1 VDLVLIRHA
10 EPVRIGEGEVEG
22 PADPELHERGHQQCE
37 RLATWLADEHLDAVY
52 ASPMQRAR
60 QTAAAVA
67 APRGLDVQLV
77 DDLAE
82 FDRMAGFYI
91 PIEELRAT
99 KDPRMQSWADG
110 DFSDVQADPVEF
122 RQRVVAG
129 MDRIIADNPGRTVA
143 VVSHGG
149 VMNAFLAEVVG
160 IDRLLWFD
168 VDYTGICRLVASR
181 SGIRT
186 IVSLNETA
194 HLKGTGL
201 IARHRA

>member
-1 VDLVLIRHA
+1 
-10 EPVRIGEGEVEG
+10 
-22 PADPELHERGHQQCE
+22 
-37 RLATWLADEHLDAVY
+37 
-52 ASPMQRAR
+52 
-60 QTAAAVA
+60 
-67 APRGLDVQLV
+67 
-77 DDLAE
+77 
-82 FDRMAGFYI
+82 MAGFYI

-168 VDYTGICRLVASR
+168 VDYTGICRMVASR

-194 HLKGTGL
+194 HLRGTGL
-201 IARHRA
+201 IARHRVTG